1 MSKRSEKK
9 SSYGKVAKVGVL
21 WGFLREGGNSLLLL
35 PTSMILA
42 RLLTP
47 QEAGVAA
54 AAGFF
59 MQLCARV
66 TQVGFGASLVRAKQI
81 TSAHVSTVFV
91 VNLGIGAL
99 SWAALTAL
107 APLTGSFLRSP
118 DAAQLLPVAALGFL
132 VMPFATVPTALMAR
146 DMRFSESATSDWIA
160 NITETTSAI
169 VLAWNGFSFWSLI
182 YGRLAG
188 DSMRALLRIWMSG
201 WRPSLH
207 FSRAALNDMLSFSV
221 GFYVKNILEFGVQNL
236 DNLVVGRTLGMA
248 SLGLYDKAFQTAHK
262 FTSKMNLSGPS
273 VSFRIFSLIHEEPER
288 FRKAYRKVMLS
299 TTLLGYPLLSALI
312 ITAPQLI
319 LVLFGPKWVAATV
332 PFQILCASNIFKLL
346 NIYAS
351 SATQAKGQIW
361 LEVKR
366 QALFVT
372 ILVIAV
378 SFMSRWGITGAAI
391 GVMSAT
397 VTMTIMLQTLVKRL
411 TGLSWRD
418 MLEPQV
424 PAVTCASGMIAVE
437 ALTLALVRGVSP
449 TATPIVLMGACIA
462 TAAIYYLAFLLFVP
476 FVEVRA
482 LVHETVVD
490 MAPAVARRLPWLAPA
505 KPAKKD
511 SPAFL
516 AS

>member
-1 MSKRSEKK
+1 M
-9 SSYGKVAKVGVL
+9 L
-21 WGFLREGGNSLLLL
+21 WGFFREGGNSLLLL

-54 AAGFF
+54 AATFF

-66 TQVGFGASLVRAKQI
+66 TQFGFGASLVRAKTI
-81 TSAHVSTVFV
+81 TPAHVSTVFV

-107 APLTGSFLRSP
+107 APVTGSFLRSP

-132 VMPFATVPTALMAR
+132 VMPFATVPTALMSR
-146 DMRFSESATSDWIA
+146 DMRFSESTTSDWIA

-169 VLAWNGFSFWSLI
+169 LLAWNGFSFWSLV

-188 DSMRALLRIWMSG
+188 DSMRAVLRIWMTR
-201 WRPSLH
+201 WRPRLH
-207 FSRAALNDMLSFSV
+207 FSRAALNEMLSFSV
-221 GFYVKNILEFGVQNL
+221 GFYAKHILDFGVQNL

-288 FRKAYRKVMLS
+288 FRRAYRKVILS
-299 TTLLGYPLLSALI
+299 TTLVGYPLLSALI
-312 ITAPQLI
+312 VMAPQLI
-319 LVLFGPKWVAATV
+319 LVLFGPQWVAATV
-332 PFQILCASNIFKLL
+332 PFQILCAANVFKLL
-346 NIYAS
+346 NTYAS

-361 LEVKR
+361 LEVRR
-366 QALFVT
+366 QALFVVV
-372 ILVIAV
+372 LVTAV
-378 SFMSRWGITGAAI
+378 AFMSRWGITGAAI
-391 GVMSAT
+391 GVMGAT
-397 VTMTIMLQTLVKRL
+397 VTMTVMLQTLVKRL

-418 MLEPQV
+418 MLEPQA
-424 PAVTCASGMIAVE
+424 PSATCAIGMVGVLA
-437 ALTLALVRGVSP
+437 ATLFITRAISP
-449 TATPIVLMGACIA
+449 TATPLVQVAACMA
-462 TAAIYYLAFLLFVP
+462 VAGVYFLTFLLFVP
-476 FVEVRA
+476 FAEMRA
-482 LVHETVVD
+482 LVHETAVD
-490 MAPAVARRLPWLAPA
+490 MAPGVARKLPWLAPA

-511 SPAFL
+511 APAFL